1 MPNSRVKVV
10 KAKTADYTIKAGDF
24 GAIFTNEG
32 ATGAVTFTLPA
43 AASTTVGSW
52 VEVFVVADQNVT
64 VATATTDTLAVD
76 GDAAADSIA
85 WSTSS
90 HKIGNGATFIN
101 SGSVWMCKLN
111 VAATTTTIATQ
122 TIATA

>member
-1 MPNSRVKVV
+1 MVL

-24 GAIFTNEG
+24 GAVFTNEG
-32 ATGAVTFTLPA
+32 ATGAVIFTLPA
-43 AASTTVGSW
+43 AASTTRGAW
-52 VEVFVVADQNVT
+52 VEVFVTDAQNVT

-85 WSTSS
+85 WSTGS
-90 HKIGNGATFIN
+90 HQIGNSARFICT
-101 SGSVWMCKLN
+101 GTIWLCQLYP
-111 VAATTTTIATQ
+111 AATTTTLATQ